1 MKSLEYLKSI
11 SNPTK
16 LRLISLL
23 LNGELCVCELEEITR
38 IKQVNISKNLISL
51 KDSGIVEVRREKQ
64 RGFYSLTNSFTS
76 NKNGKYKVWLLN
88 TKTNKLKKIL
98 KGGLKYYQLEYD
110 YSFPIIAWQQGGDK
124 VAMVYEKKGKLLLK
138 TLDLTNKTKEVSQFF
153 KFDKIICV
161 KIC

>member
-64 RGFYSLTNSFTS
+64 RGFYSLTESFLS
-76 NKNGKYKVWLLN
+76 NKNLVLHIKDLKSDEKVLINDYKEY
-88 TKTNKLKKIL
+88 LKHEDIKD
-98 KGGLKYYQLEYD
+98 EN
-110 YSFPIIAWQQGGDK
+110 
-124 VAMVYEKKGKLLLK
+124 VYVCH
-138 TLDLTNKTKEVSQFF
+138 TFRNEV
-153 KFDKIICV
+153 K
-161 KIC
+161 

>member
-1 MKSLEYLKSI
+1 MKSLDYLKSI

-23 LNGELCVCELEEITR
+23 LNGELCVCELEEITL

-76 NKNGKYKVWLLN
+76 NKNLILHIKDLRSVEQVLIDDYKEY
-88 TKTNKLKKIL
+88 LKHEDVKDDNI
-98 KGGLKYYQLEYD
+98 YVCHA
-110 YSFPIIAWQQGGDK
+110 FR
-124 VAMVYEKKGKLLLK
+124 
-138 TLDLTNKTKEVSQFF
+138 KEAKQ
-153 KFDKIICV
+153 
-161 KIC
+161 